1 MSRPSIISPTGFPFT
16 RPRRT
21 RMAEWSRRLVQ
32 ENRLSAADLIWPVFV
47 IDGEKEARPISGL
60 PGVSRLTIDLL
71 IEQAKRA
78 VDLGIPAIALFP
90 AIDPARKSDDAVE
103 AWNPD
108 ALMHRAIRA
117 LKKAVPGIGLIGDVA
132 LDPYTLHGHDGI
144 VVGDRVDN
152 DESVAALVKMSLAQA
167 EAGID
172 VIAPS
177 DMMDGRIGAI
187 REALEENGFS
197 QTLILSYAAK
207 YSSGFYGPFREA
219 LGVTGASY
227 GPQGKATYQMDPA
240 NSDEAL
246 QEVAIDLQEGA
257 DWVMVKP
264 GLPYLDVLHRV
275 KETFAVPTF
284 AYHVSGEYAMWKAA
298 SEAGYIDG
306 KRTLLETMMAFK
318 RAGADGILT
327 YAALEVAELLRG

>member
-1 MSRPSIISPTGFPFT
+1 MSRPSVIPPTGFPYT

-21 RMAEWSRRLVQ
+21 RMAGWSRRLVQ

-47 IDGEKEARPISGL
+47 IDGENEARPIAGL
-60 PGVSRLTIDLL
+60 PGQARLTIDLL
-71 IEQAKRA
+71 IVEAKRA
-78 VDLGIPAIALFP
+78 AALGIPAIALFP
-90 AIDPARKSDDAVE
+90 AVDPSRKSDEAEE

-108 ALMHRAIRA
+108 GLMQRAIRA
-117 LKKAVPGIGLIGDVA
+117 VKAAVPEIGLIGDVA

-152 DESVAALVKMSLAQA
+152 EESVTALVKMALAQA

-187 REALEENGFS
+187 REALEENGYTE
-197 QTLILSYAAK
+197 TLILSYAVK
-207 YSSGFYGPFREA
+207 YASGFYGPFRDA

-246 QEVAIDLQEGA
+246 QEVAIDLSEGA

-264 GLPYLDVLHRV
+264 GMPYLDVLYRV

-284 AYHVSGEYAMWKAA
+284 AYHVSGEYAMWKAGVA
-298 SEAGYIDG
+298 AGYIDG
-306 KRTLLETMMAFK
+306 NRTLLETLIGFK

-327 YAALEVAELLRG
+327 YAALEAAELLRG